1 MAIPHVASG
10 QVVPLIPAPSEV
22 ASDQNV
28 ALFKTDHLEVIR
40 LVLPKG
46 KAFPPHKVA
55 GDITVQCLQGRIEFT
70 MEEEGVDQARRQALS
85 AGEMLYLAGG
95 VRHGLLGLEDATV
108 LVTIVLHVA
117 SQP

>member
-1 MAIPHVASG
+1 MAIQHATSGQPIALFGASG
-10 QVVPLIPAPSEV
+10 QSALAQTI
-22 ASDQNV
+22 

-55 GDITVQCLQGRIEFT
+55 GDITVQCLAGRIAFT
-70 MEEEGVDQARRQALS
+70 MEEDGVDETRHQELL

-95 VRHGLLGLEDATV
+95 VRHGLVGLDDATV
-108 LVTIVLHVA
+108 LVTIVLRT
-117 SQP
+117 

>member
-1 MAIPHVASG
+1 MAIPHAVSG
-10 QVVPLIPAPSEV
+10 QPIALFANPGPAGAE
-22 ASDQNV
+22 QTV

-55 GDITVQCLQGRIEFT
+55 GDITVQCLAGRIAFT
-70 MEEEGVDQARRQALS
+70 MEGDGVDEARRLELS

-95 VRHGLLGLEDATV
+95 VRHGVLGLEDATV
-108 LVTIVLHVA
+108 LVTIVLHT
-117 SQP
+117 

>member
-1 MAIPHVASG
+1 MAIPHATSG
-10 QVVPLIPAPSEV
+10 QPIALLASSGLAASE
-22 ASDQNV
+22 QTV

-55 GDITVQCLQGRIEFT
+55 GDITVQCLAGRIAFT
-70 MEEEGVDQARRQALS
+70 IEAEGVDETRRQELS

-95 VRHGLLGLEDATV
+95 VRHGVLGLEDATV
-108 LVTIVLHVA
+108 LVTIVLHT
-117 SQP
+117 

>member
-1 MAIPHVASG
+1 MAIPHATSG
-10 QVVPLIPAPSEV
+10 QPIALFGDGA
-22 ASDQNV
+22 ASASAQTI

-55 GDITVQCLQGRIEFT
+55 GDITVQCLRGRIAFT
-70 MEEEGVDQARRQALS
+70 MGEDDADVAQQLELS

-95 VRHGLLGLEDATV
+95 VRHGLVGLDDATV
-108 LVTIVLHVA
+108 LVTIVLHT
-117 SQP
+117 